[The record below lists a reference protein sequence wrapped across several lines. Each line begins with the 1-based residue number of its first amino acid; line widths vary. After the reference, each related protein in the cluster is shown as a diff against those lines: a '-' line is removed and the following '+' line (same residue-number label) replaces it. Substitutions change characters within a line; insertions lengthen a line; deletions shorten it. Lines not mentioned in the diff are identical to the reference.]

1 VSETLKAMTETVSAS
16 EVAGLLR
23 KIITGAV
30 EIAHTNPRQLWK
42 DAFAGDIE
50 FIAAGYR
57 LVFFN
62 DCAELDYVDHVIAPD
77 GRKGTFGDWHAQGE
91 TPLGLLGKSER
102 AALEEKLEEA
112 R

>member
-1 VSETLKAMTETVSAS
+1 MTEIISAR
-16 EVAGLLR
+16 EVADLLK
-23 KIITGAV
+23 KIISGTV
-30 EIAHTNPRQLWK
+30 EIVHADPRQLWK

-77 GRKGTFGDWHAQGE
+77 GRKGTFDDWHAQE
-91 TPLGLLGKSER
+91 EAPLRLLRKSER

-112 R
+112 Q

>member
-1 VSETLKAMTETVSAS
+1 MAEIVSAR
-16 EVAGLLR
+16 EVTELLR
-23 KIITGAV
+23 KVNAGAV
-30 EIAHTNPRQLWK
+30 EIVHADPQQLWK
-42 DAFAGDIE
+42 SAFAGDIE
-50 FIAAGYR
+50 FLAAGYR

-77 GRKGTFGDWHAQGE
+77 GRKGTFNDWFAKGE
-91 TPLGLLGKSER
+91 APLELLRKSER